1 MTARFVRILRPRGAQ
16 SSKQPNQDRQDEAL
30 WLVHRL
36 NAALP
41 LVDWRALRWNV
52 TVALAAIVLA
62 LLALAA
68 AMIWAAW
75 R

>member
-1 MTARFVRILRPRGAQ
+1 M
-16 SSKQPNQDRQDEAL
+16 
-30 WLVHRL
+30 HRL

-62 LLALAA
+62 LLALAKKGIA
-68 AMIWAAW
+68 RLCDLQKLAVG
-75 R
+75 